1 MHRLGYGFSAL
12 VLVLGLSGCGGGGI
26 QEGMPA
32 DATGQLTPEQEQLQ
46 KDLMAEEEAA
56 AKARKTQKGP

>member
-1 MHRLGYGFSAL
+1 MRRLGYGFSAL
-12 VLVLGLSGCGGGGI
+12 ALVWGLSGCGGGI

-32 DATGQLTPEQEQLQ
+32 DTGQLTPEQEQLQ
-46 KDLMAEEEAA
+46 KDLMADEEAA

>member
-12 VLVLGLSGCGGGGI
+12 ALVLGLSGCGGGI
-26 QEGMPA
+26 QEGMPT
-32 DATGQLTPEQEQLQ
+32 DATGQLTPEQEKLQ
-46 KDLMAEEEAA
+46 KSLMEEEEAA